1 MKAVKVCGIS
11 HVSSCRSK
19 FFQVLMVRWCQL
31 SGRRFGIQRSS
42 LIGRSFSRSF
52 GSWFRRPSA
61 DAPWRPVDAEPA
73 SVPDP
78 TGSPR
83 EVPSSRLWKLLQ
95 HALGQRTRDYV
106 RRREHGRNEL
116 AVDDVTNGRDDG
128 SGDVAVDGVGDFRT
142 FGRKFGRR
150 CWRCAPT
157 SRMGLGSW
165 SGSFFLQTFRLNR
178 FIVRASLTLRTF
190 SNNTI

>member
-11 HVSSCRSK
+11 HVSSSRSK

-61 DAPWRPVDAEPA
+61 DAHWRPVDAEPA
-73 SVPDP
+73 SVPDSA
-78 TGSPR
+78 GSPR

-95 HALGQRTRDYV
+95 HALGQRTRERDDV
-106 RRREHGRNEL
+106 RRRERGRNEL
-116 AVDDVTNGRDDG
+116 AVDDVTNDDG
-128 SGDVAVDGVGDFRT
+128 SGDFAVDGVGDFRS

-150 CWRCAPT
+150 RWRSAPT

-165 SGSFFLQTFRLNR
+165 SGSFFLQTESFHC
-178 FIVRASLTLRTF
+178 
-190 SNNTI
+190 